1 MSGVATHQPAPRRPE
16 DHLTEAPEHSHRQS
30 DRASAR
36 EARAARVPIA
46 FACVLA
52 MLCVAVVGLGPS
64 PALAAPTLGWSLSA
78 TDGGGQPSAVSCASE
93 SMCVVVDR
101 TGNALSSGDPIS
113 PEAHWTSTSVDKGQ
127 PLTAV
132 ACPASGLCVAVDAGG
147 RALASTNPLAAA
159 WSAPASINSGSALTG
174 VACMSAS
181 ACVAVDSAGEV
192 LASAVPSSGSG
203 WTLEYKDSS
212 ALRGV
217 SCDASECVA
226 VDSAGTALASTNP
239 LGGPGSWR
247 ARAIDPAGAANAI
260 SCTAGRGCVAVDA
273 AGNALASAN
282 PAALAPTWSS
292 TAIDFAGLAAV
303 SCSSAGLCVAV
314 GGHGEALASDNPAA
328 PLPVWSETSPG
339 GVLAGVACM
348 PAGFCIA
355 ADSTGRVLS
364 GHVPAPGVATA
375 TPAEVTA
382 TTAQLTGTVEPND
395 ANLLSCAFE
404 YGTTTAYGQSVPCQ
418 SLPTAGGGAQSVSAQ
433 LSGLQPNRTYHYRL
447 LASSAAGGA
456 ASADATLT
464 TATSTQVPLVFPHP
478 TISGTPAVG
487 QRLSCHTGLPA
498 GASVQIAYAWL
509 RDLRPI
515 PSATGSSYVVKGA
528 DSGHH
533 LQCQVS
539 ATNGGGSATARSAFV
554 TIPFQGVPASTGETV
569 IGRAHARGARVS
581 VPVICS
587 PLAPNGCRLVL
598 RVTAVETL
606 RGGRLVAITARSPAR
621 PAAGGGLRRRTVT
634 FAATTVRLGRGQRAT
649 VTLNLN
655 AAARG
660 LLTRRHRL
668 PLRIAAS
675 GTVVGV
681 LEASLG
687 EQTLELGAAR
697 RASRVRGASRR
708 G

>member
-1 MSGVATHQPAPRRPE
+1 LQRISTRRRPE
-16 DHLTEAPEHSHRQS
+16 DHLTEAPEHSHRHS
-30 DRASAR
+30 ARDCVSCAARATRVLIASAS
-36 EARAARVPIA
+36 
-46 FACVLA
+46 VLA
-52 MLCVAVVGLGPS
+52 LLCIAVAGLGPS
-64 PALAAPTLGWSLSA
+64 PALAAPPLGWSLSA
-78 TDGGGQPSAVSCASE
+78 TDGAGQPSAVSCASE
-93 SMCVVVDR
+93 ATCVVVDR
-101 TGNALSSGDPIS
+101 AGNALSSADPIS
-113 PEAHWTSTSVDKGQ
+113 PEAHWTSTSIDKGQ
-127 PLTAV
+127 QLTAV
-132 ACPASGLCVAVDAGG
+132 ACPSPGLCVAVDAAG
-147 RALASTNPLAAA
+147 RALASTSPLAGA
-159 WSAPASINSGSALTG
+159 WSAPVPINAGSALTG

-181 ACVAVDSAGEV
+181 LCVAVDAAGEV
-192 LASAVPSSGSG
+192 LASPTPASPGSG

-217 SCDASECVA
+217 SCDASQCVA
-226 VDSAGTALASTNP
+226 VDSAGPAVASTNP
-239 LGGPGSWR
+239 LGGSGSWR
-247 ARAIDPAGAANAI
+247 ARAIDPAGATNAI
-260 SCTAGRGCVAVDA
+260 SCTAARGCVAVDA

-282 PAALAPTWSS
+282 PAAPAPTWSF

-314 GGHGEALASDNPAA
+314 GGHGEALASDNPTA
-328 PLPVWSETSPG
+328 PLPLWRESSPG

-404 YGTTTAYGQSVPCQ
+404 FGITTAYGQSVPCQ
-418 SLPTAGGGAQSVSAQ
+418 SLPSAGGGAQSVSAQ

-464 TATSTQVPLVFPHP
+464 TATSTGVPLVFPHP
-478 TISGTPAVG
+478 SISGTPAVN

-498 GASVQIAYAWL
+498 GASVQITYAWL

-515 PSATGSSYVVKGA
+515 PSASGSTYLVKGA
-528 DSGHH
+528 DAGHH

-569 IGRAHARGARVS
+569 VGRAHAKGARLS

-587 PLAPNGCRLVL
+587 PLAPNGCRLVM

-606 RGGRLVAITARSPAR
+606 RGGRLVAITARPAPAR
-621 PAAGGGLRRRTVT
+621 RAAGGGLRRRTVT
-634 FAATTVRLGRGQRAT
+634 FAATTAHLGRGQRAT
-649 VTLNLN
+649 ITLNLN
-655 AAARG
+655 VAARR
-660 LLTRRHRL
+660 LLARRHRV
-668 PLRIAAS
+668 PVRIAVS
-675 GTVVGV
+675 GTVIGV

-697 RASRVRGASRR
+697 RASRVRGATPR